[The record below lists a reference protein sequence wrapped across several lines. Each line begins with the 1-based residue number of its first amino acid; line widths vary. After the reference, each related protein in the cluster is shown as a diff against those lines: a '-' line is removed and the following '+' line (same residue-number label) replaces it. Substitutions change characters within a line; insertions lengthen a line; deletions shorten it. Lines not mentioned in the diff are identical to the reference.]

1 MKIYK
6 IGRNPDNDIVIN
18 DQSQHVS
25 RYHATLTV
33 HDNGIIM
40 INDQSTNGTY
50 INGVKI
56 KSLVDTSVSTS
67 DNIVFAKIAQL
78 DWNMIST
85 APILKPSYIAPEP
98 QKPVSSYAP
107 QEAKSNTTSPGKII
121 GWILIA
127 VGILGIL
134 NTGISFTFEGI
145 CAVSAPIIGGIILLV
160 KASNKD

>member
-25 RYHATLTV
+25 RFHATLTV
-33 HDNGIIM
+33 HDNGSITL
-40 INDQSTNGTY
+40 NDQSTNGTY
-50 INGVKI
+50 VNSVKV
-56 KSLVDTSVSTS
+56 KSKVDYPVSTN
-67 DNIVFAKIAQL
+67 DTIMFAKTAQL
-78 DWNMIST
+78 DWNLISK
-85 APILKPSYIAPEP
+85 APIFKPVYVTPEP

-107 QEAKSNTTSPGKII
+107 PKAKSNSTSPWKII

-127 VGILGIL
+127 VGIIGIF

-160 KASNKD
+160 KVANKD

>member
-1 MKIYK
+1 MKTYK
-6 IGRNPDNDIVIN
+6 IGRNPDNDIVII

-33 HDNGIIM
+33 HDNGSITL
-40 INDQSTNGTY
+40 NDQSINGTY
-50 INGVKI
+50 VNSVKV
-56 KSLVDTSVSTS
+56 KSKVDYPVSTADS
-67 DNIVFAKIAQL
+67 IVFAKTKQL
-78 DWNMIST
+78 DWNLISKAT
-85 APILKPSYIAPEP
+85 IFKPAYVAPEQ

-107 QEAKSNTTSPGKII
+107 QEVKSNTTSPGKII

-127 VGILGIL
+127 VGIFGIL

-160 KASNKD
+160 KAANKD

>member
-1 MKIYK
+1 MKTYK

-33 HDNGIIM
+33 HDNGTIT

-50 INGVKI
+50 VNGVKV
-56 KSLVDTSVSTS
+56 KSRVDYPVSTN
-67 DNIVFAKIAQL
+67 DTIMFAKTAQF
-78 DWNMIST
+78 DWNLISKAT
-85 APILKPSYIAPEP
+85 IFKPAYIAPEP
-98 QKPVSSYAP
+98 LKPVSSNTP
-107 QEAKSNTTSPGKII
+107 EKAKSINTSTGKII

-127 VGILGIL
+127 VGIIGIF

-145 CAVSAPIIGGIILLV
+145 CSVSAPIIGGIILIV
-160 KASNKD
+160 KAANKD

>member
-25 RYHATLTV
+25 RYHAILTV
-33 HDNGIIM
+33 HDNGTIT

-50 INGVKI
+50 VNGVKV
-56 KSLVDTSVSTS
+56 KSRVDYPVSTS
-67 DNIVFAKIAQL
+67 DSIIFAKKAQL
-78 DWNMIST
+78 DWTLISKAT
-85 APILKPSYIAPEP
+85 IFKPAYVAPEQ

-107 QEAKSNTTSPGKII
+107 QKAKSNSTSAGKII

-127 VGILGIL
+127 VGVIGIF

-160 KASNKD
+160 KAANKD